1 MTTSTRKT
9 TRKTAPKTT
18 SQLTG
23 AEVVV
28 KTDEELEAE
37 QSAIEKEVAAEAEA
51 EDGAEKEFPK
61 FTIQL
66 NGEDIEVEDRWD
78 RPGKIPP
85 ISVMGSSDEMAA
97 KMSTPII
104 INLIGEDQLYNLIT
118 LGLAQDEFVMVI
130 RAWMESRG
138 LGK

>member
-1 MTTSTRKT
+1 MTTTPRKT
-9 TRKTAPKTT
+9 TRKAAPKG
-18 SQLTG
+18 TG
-23 AEVVV
+23 AEVAV
-28 KTDEELEAE
+28 KTDEQLEVE
-37 QSAIEKEVAAEAEA
+37 QSAIEQEVAAET
-51 EDGAEKEFPK
+51 EDEDDGGEKETPT

-85 ISVMGSSDEMAA
+85 ISVMFSSDEMAA

-104 INLIGEDQLYNLIT
+104 VQLIGEDQLYNLIT
-118 LGLAQDEFVMVI
+118 LGLAQDEFALI
-130 RAWMESRG
+130 ARAWMESRG

>member
-1 MTTSTRKT
+1 MTTPRKT
-9 TRKTAPKTT
+9 TRKAAPKT
-18 SQLTG
+18 TG

-28 KTDEELEAE
+28 KTDEQLEAE
-37 QSAIEKEVAAEAEA
+37 QSAIEQEVAAET
-51 EDGAEKEFPK
+51 EDNGEKETPT

-85 ISVMGSSDEMAA
+85 ISVMFSSDEMAA

-104 INLIGEDQLYNLIT
+104 VQLIGEDQLYNLIM
-118 LGLAQDEFVMVI
+118 LGLTQDEFVLVA

>member
-1 MTTSTRKT
+1 MTTTPRKT
-9 TRKTAPKTT
+9 TRKAAPK
-18 SQLTG
+18 STG

-28 KTDEELEAE
+28 KTDEQLEAE
-37 QSAIEKEVAAEAEA
+37 QSAIEQEVAAET
-51 EDGAEKEFPK
+51 EDDGEKGTPT

-85 ISVMGSSDEMAA
+85 ISVMFSSDEMAA

-104 INLIGEDQLYNLIT
+104 VQLIGEDQLYNLIM
-118 LGLAQDEFVMVI
+118 LGLTQDEFVLVA

>member
-1 MTTSTRKT
+1 MTTTPRKT
-9 TRKTAPKTT
+9 TRKAAPKA
-18 SQLTG
+18 TG

-28 KTDEELEAE
+28 KTDEQLEAE
-37 QSAIEKEVAAEAEA
+37 QSALEQEVAAETE
-51 EDGAEKEFPK
+51 GAGEKETPT

-85 ISVMGSSDEMAA
+85 ISVMFSSDEMAA

-104 INLIGEDQLYNLIT
+104 VQLIGEDQLYNLIM
-118 LGLAQDEFVMVI
+118 LGLTQDEFVLVA

>member
-1 MTTSTRKT
+1 MTTPRKT
-9 TRKTAPKTT
+9 TRKAAPKA
-18 SQLTG
+18 TG

-28 KTDEELEAE
+28 KSDEQLEAE
-37 QSAIEKEVAAEAEA
+37 QSSIEQEVAAET
-51 EDGAEKEFPK
+51 EDDGEKETPT

-85 ISVMGSSDEMAA
+85 ISVMFSSDEMAA

-104 INLIGEDQLYNLIT
+104 VQLIGEDQLYNLIM
-118 LGLAQDEFVMVI
+118 LGLTQDEFVLVA

>member
-1 MTTSTRKT
+1 MTTPRKT
-9 TRKTAPKTT
+9 TRKAAPKA
-18 SQLTG
+18 TG

-28 KTDEELEAE
+28 KTDEQLEAE
-37 QSAIEKEVAAEAEA
+37 QSAIEQEVAAET
-51 EDGAEKEFPK
+51 EDDGEKETPT

-85 ISVMGSSDEMAA
+85 ISVMFSSDEMAA

-104 INLIGEDQLYNLIT
+104 VQLIGEDQLYNLIM
-118 LGLAQDEFVMVI
+118 LGLTQDEFVLVA

>member
-1 MTTSTRKT
+1 MTTPRKT
-9 TRKTAPKTT
+9 TRKAAPKA
-18 SQLTG
+18 TG

-28 KTDEELEAE
+28 KTDEQLEAE
-37 QSAIEKEVAAEAEA
+37 QSAIEQEVAAETE
-51 EDGAEKEFPK
+51 GNGEKETPT

-85 ISVMGSSDEMAA
+85 ISVMFSSDEMAA

-104 INLIGEDQLYNLIT
+104 VQLIGEDQLYNLIM
-118 LGLAQDEFVMVI
+118 LGLTQDEFVLVA